1 MKGAAGCRSLTW
13 LAIAGAVAGCGAD
26 RERVANREVAFQ
38 CAGGKE
44 FVAVFEADLDSVV
57 VDIGSQ
63 RLRLPHVPA
72 ASGAKYSDGT
82 TTFWAKGDQVLL
94 EGAGETY
101 SDCAARQ
108 V

>member
-38 CAGGKE
+38 CGDKQ
-44 FVAVFEADLDSVV
+44 FVAVFETDLDSVV
-57 VDIGSQ
+57 IDMAGERV
-63 RLRLPHVPA
+63 RLPHVPA

-82 TTFWAKGDQVLL
+82 TTFWSKGDQASL
-94 EGAGETY
+94 ERSGETY
-101 SDCAARQ
+101 HDCAARQ